1 MATQL
6 VIVESPAKAKTIN
19 KYLGP
24 DYKVLASYGH
34 IRDLTP
40 TKGAVDPEN
49 HFAMRYELIEKNKKH
64 VDAIVKAL
72 ASANTLIL
80 ATDPDREGEAISW
93 HLQEYLKSVGA
104 LTNKKVQRVTFFEI
118 TKKAVQQAMS
128 EPRELSMDL
137 VDAQQAR
144 RALDYLVGFNLSPL
158 LWKKVRRGLSAGRV
172 QSPALKLIVE
182 REIEIEAFK
191 QQEYWS
197 IEADLDKDT
206 TTFLSML
213 TKWKG
218 EKLET
223 LSIGDGDTATQIEEF
238 LTKNLGGTLTV
249 SSVEKKQRKRQP
261 TAPFTT
267 STLQQEAAR
276 KLGFS
281 AKKTMM
287 VAQQLYEGID
297 TGDGTEG
304 LITYMRT
311 DSMNLSIDSVSEIRA
326 YIESNYGKDFLPDS
340 PKIYKTKAKNAQEA
354 HEAIRPTSVSKS
366 PEALK
371 TKLDNDQYKLYN
383 LIFKRTIACQMIHA
397 SLETVIIDFAC
408 EDRANFHSTG
418 STITHPGFMRVYSE
432 SFDDGD
438 NKNNKDDDM
447 RDLNDEDKILPKLQ
461 VGDTV
466 KINQIRKEQHFTQ
479 PPPRY
484 SEASLVKTLEEFG
497 IGRPSTYASIISTL
511 TSREYVLVDA
521 KRFKPT
527 DIGRVVNKFL
537 TEYFNRYVDYGFTS
551 NLEDELDEI
560 SRGEKPWVPTL
571 DAFWTPF
578 VTQIQTIDKEV
589 KRSDVTSEKLDENC
603 PKCGKE
609 LSLRLGKSGRFIGCS
624 GYPDCDYTRNTEHGT
639 DQEVEHTP
647 PEVLADRACPKC
659 EKPLNIRQGRYGK
672 FIGCSGYPK
681 CKYIEPLVKPKTT
694 EVRCP
699 ECQEGDLIERKSR
712 YGKIFYS
719 CNRYPDCK
727 YAIWNKPIAERCPS
741 CGLSILTIKTTK
753 RHGTQKVCPHK
764 NCGYLIG
771 APELAPDAGPDA
783 ETEN

>member
-19 KYLGP
+19 KYLGS

-34 IRDLTP
+34 VRDLVP
-40 TKGAVDPEN
+40 SKGAVDPEN

-64 VDAIVKAL
+64 VDAILKAL
-72 ASANTLIL
+72 SSASTLIL

-93 HLQEYLKSVGA
+93 HIQEHLKSLGA
-104 LTNKKVQRVTFFEI
+104 LENKKIQRVTFFEI

-128 EPRELSMDL
+128 EPRDLAMDL

-172 QSPALKLIVE
+172 QSPALRLIVE
-182 REIEIEAFK
+182 REIEIDAFK

-197 IEADLDKDT
+197 IEADLEKNSAL
-206 TTFLSML
+206 FLSKL
-213 TKWKG
+213 TQWQG
-218 EKLET
+218 AKLET
-223 LSIGDGDTATQIEEF
+223 LTIGDAGQASQIQEF
-238 LTKNLGGTLTV
+238 LAKNSNGTLTV

-261 TAPFTT
+261 AAPFTT
-267 STLQQEAAR
+267 STLQQESAR

-287 VAQQLYEGID
+287 IAQQLYEGVD
-297 TGDGTEG
+297 TGDGAEG

-311 DSMNLSIDSVSEIRA
+311 DSMNLSVDAVSEIREHIQA
-326 YIESNYGKDFLPDS
+326 NYGKDYLPDS
-340 PKIYKTKAKNAQEA
+340 PRLYKTKAKNAQEA
-354 HEAIRPTSVSKS
+354 HEAIRPTAISRY
-366 PEALK
+366 PDALK
-371 TKLDNDQYKLYN
+371 SKLDNDQYKLYN

-397 SLETVIIDFAC
+397 SLETIVVDFAC

-418 STITHPGFMRVYSE
+418 STIVHPGFMKVYSE
-432 SFDDGD
+432 SVDDKDTRGGKD
-438 NKNNKDDDM
+438 PKEEDDDYS
-447 RDLNDEDKILPKLQ
+447 ILPPLQ
-461 VGDTV
+461 VGDIV
-466 KINQIRKEQHFTQ
+466 KINEIRKEQHFTQ

-484 SEASLVKTLEEFG
+484 TEASLVKTLEEFG

-511 TSREYVLVDA
+511 TSREYVILET

-537 TEYFNRYVDYGFTS
+537 TEYFNRYVDYGFTA

-560 SRGEKPWVPTL
+560 SRGEKPWVPVL
-571 DAFWTPF
+571 EDFWKPF
-578 VTQIQTIDKEV
+578 STQIQTIDKEV

-609 LSLRLGKSGRFIGCS
+609 LSLRLGKAGRFIGCS
-624 GYPDCDYTRNTEHGT
+624 GYPDCDYTRNTEPGT
-639 DQEVEHTP
+639 ESDIEQAPLEIV
-647 PEVLADRACPKC
+647 ADRVCPKC
-659 EKPLNIRQGRYGK
+659 SKPLNIRQGRYGK

-681 CKYIEPLVKPKTT
+681 CKHIEPLVKPKTT
-694 EVRCP
+694 EVRCA
-699 ECQEGDLIERKSR
+699 ECQEGEMIERKSR

-727 YAIWNKPIAERCPS
+727 FAVWNRPIAERCPS
-741 CGLSILTIKTTK
+741 CGLSILTVKTTK

-764 NCGYLIG
+764 NCGYTIG
-771 APELAPDAGPDA
+771 APELAPDADNADQSEG
-783 ETEN
+783 